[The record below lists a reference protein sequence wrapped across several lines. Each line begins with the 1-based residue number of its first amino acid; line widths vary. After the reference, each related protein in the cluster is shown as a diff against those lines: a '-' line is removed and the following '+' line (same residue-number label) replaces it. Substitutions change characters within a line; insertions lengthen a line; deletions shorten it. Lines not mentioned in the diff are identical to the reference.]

1 MAIPVCDLSNH
12 SLPETILNTTMAVE
26 ETRTSGQIIWD
37 TIQGLH
43 QQGQVIT
50 RELLTELTGLKM
62 SIVDDHVSRMI
73 ENGRLR
79 RLRAGVFVPVAAM
92 PEPRAVSTTDM
103 PDGTVLLEIGDFVL
117 HLWPREYRAL
127 AKRLVGD
134 AVQYS
139 NIQAGVD
146 AGTLATELAVDL
158 MVMKREMAAKIQDLE
173 RQLAVRN
180 APAVPS
186 PQMNLP
192 V

>member
-1 MAIPVCDLSNH
+1 M
-12 SLPETILNTTMAVE
+12 NTTTTVE
-26 ETRTSGQIIWD
+26 EARTSGQIIWD
-37 TIQGLH
+37 TIQDLH
-43 QQGQVIT
+43 QQGQVVT
-50 RELLTELTGLKM
+50 RELLTELTGRKM

-73 ENGRLR
+73 ENGRVR
-79 RLRAGVFVPVAAM
+79 RLRAGVFAPVAAM

-103 PDGTVLLEIGDFVL
+103 PDGTVLLEIGDVVL

-139 NIQAGVD
+139 NIQAGVE
-146 AGTLATELAVDL
+146 AGTLATDLAADL
-158 MVMKREMAAKIQDLE
+158 MAMKREMAAKIQDLE

-180 APAVPS
+180 TPVAPT
-186 PQMNLP
+186 PQMDLLTSI